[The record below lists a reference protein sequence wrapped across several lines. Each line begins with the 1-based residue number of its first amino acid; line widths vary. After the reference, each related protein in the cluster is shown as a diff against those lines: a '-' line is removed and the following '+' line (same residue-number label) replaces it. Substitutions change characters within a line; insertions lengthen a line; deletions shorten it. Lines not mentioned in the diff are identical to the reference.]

1 MDTMTVWHKE
11 DTWRIKSLTG
21 KMHYRGYIYVIL
33 ELILS
38 KSIELN
44 IAEHYLRIKDRFSV
58 LPVEFIQK

>member
-38 KSIELN
+38 EKSTKRYI
-44 IAEHYLRIKDRFSV
+44 S
-58 LPVEFIQK
+58 

>member
-38 KSIELN
+38 EKSTKRCIVKGKSDCS
-44 IAEHYLRIKDRFSV
+44 YVFR
-58 LPVEFIQK
+58 

>member
-33 ELILS
+33 ELMLS
-38 KSIELN
+38 ESI
-44 IAEHYLRIKDRFSV
+44 
-58 LPVEFIQK
+58 